1 MMVIKEGGVGG
12 LKIEAGVMVG
22 RADGPEEEGPEEE
35 DGPAEE
41 DVGRI

>member
-12 LKIEAGVMVG
+12 LKIEAGVMVE
-22 RADGPEEEGPEEE
+22 RVEGPEEEGPEE

-41 DVGRI
+41 DAGGS